1 MVAASTGLIS
11 ATCSCRPN
19 PSPRWRR
26 AARTR
31 SGYHR
36 RSWKGAPEVA
46 GALRPVVILMLVASV
61 LFVVDG
67 IFDGVY
73 PGGPAWFTGK
83 YDNLAEIAYVFAIVN
98 TLVAYFVARG
108 SERSLIARMSLSVFF
123 LIERPL
129 TAFVLGP
136 KPITSIA
143 THFATA
149 LVELVILLSALRVWR
164 LGRSYAEAELDSL
177 FALEGSTVGGLG
189 APAPGGS
196 VRPDLIARERSDRA
210 CSPWTRRLRQ
220 PCARARRGQ
229 RHPRRAASPRIDRP
243 LPRGRLR
250 TACCGRG
257 SCPGSRGLSLRAPCP
272 SSTIRPGAARPGRV
286 QGPARRERP
295 HSPCHPRPRQY
306 PRPGTGR
313 GGLADG
319 ALGRLRTWP

>member
-1 MVAASTGLIS
+1 M
-11 ATCSCRPN
+11 
-19 PSPRWRR
+19 
-26 AARTR
+26 
-31 SGYHR
+31 
-36 RSWKGAPEVA
+36 A

-164 LGRSYAEAELDSL
+164 LGRSYAEAEVDSL

-189 APAPGGS
+189 APAPEGSTPSARPAPRVPGGRAWTTS
-196 VRPDLIARERSDRA
+196 GEGSGWLVYLFAVVLLTVAIRAVHGGRIALRALIALSLVFFLERSFTPI
-210 CSPWTRRLRQ
+210 SLRESD
-220 PCARARRGQ
+220 PIVLALHGLAAFVSLALALAAASAIRGAQ
-229 RHPRRAASPRIDRP
+229 PRRESTVRSLEAA
-243 LPRGRLR
+243 
-250 TACCGRG
+250 
-257 SCPGSRGLSLRAPCP
+257 
-272 SSTIRPGAARPGRV
+272 
-286 QGPARRERP
+286 
-295 HSPCHPRPRQY
+295 
-306 PRPGTGR
+306 
-313 GGLADG
+313 
-319 ALGRLRTWP
+319 